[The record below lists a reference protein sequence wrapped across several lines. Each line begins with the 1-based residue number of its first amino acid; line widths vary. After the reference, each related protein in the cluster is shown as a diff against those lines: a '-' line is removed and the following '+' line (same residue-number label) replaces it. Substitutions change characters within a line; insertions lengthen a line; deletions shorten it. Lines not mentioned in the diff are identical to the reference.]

1 VKRNLSLRIE
11 KLLMEFPVVCILG
24 ARQVG
29 KTTLARQL
37 RPDWRYI
44 DLQKPSD
51 RDRVL
56 TDPEWFF
63 KENPERLILD
73 EAQMHPVLF
82 EILRGVIDDQR
93 QKKGRFILT
102 GSSSPDLL
110 KNIAESLAGRVAV
123 VELATLKMNEI
134 AEAPLSDFYRWFTQP
149 MKSWTKNELT
159 INTNP
164 LPRGVIETAWFSG
177 GYPEIVLARDLEARN
192 NWFEFYEKSYLYRDI
207 SALFP
212 SLDKENFQRFL
223 RALAHLSGT
232 ILNKAE
238 LARDIEIGQASV
250 SRYLSIAEGTF
261 LWRQQLSLE
270 KSDYKSLVKMPKGHI
285 SDSGLLHY
293 LTVMQSVDYLK
304 QHPMV
309 GRSFEGFVIEEIMKG
324 LTALSIGSWK
334 PYYYRTKHGAEIDLI
349 LEGQF
354 GLVPIEIKY
363 GVQID
368 KKRLKTLD
376 DFIQREQ
383 LPFGLLINQSEQI
396 EWLNSRILQI
406 PVGYL

>member
-1 VKRNLSLRIE
+1 MKRNLSERLE
-11 KLLMEFPVVCILG
+11 KLLTQFPAVCILG
-24 ARQVG
+24 SRQVG

-56 TDPEWFF
+56 ADPEWFF
-63 KENPERLILD
+63 KENPENLILD

-82 EILRGVIDDQR
+82 DVLRGIIDDQR
-93 QKKGRFILT
+93 QHKGRFIIT

-134 AEAPLSDFYRWFTQP
+134 AETPLSDFYRWFTKP
-149 MKSWTKNELT
+149 LRSWEKHELT
-159 INTNP
+159 IKTPP
-164 LPRGVIETAWFSG
+164 LPKSFRDIAWFFG
-177 GYPEIVLARDLEARN
+177 GYPEVILAADSEARN

-238 LARDIEIGQASV
+238 LARDIEVGQASV

-261 LWRQQLSLE
+261 LWRQQPSFE
-270 KSDYKSLVKMPKGHI
+270 RSGYKSLVKMPKGHLL
-285 SDSGLLHY
+285 DSGLLHY
-293 LTVMQSVDYLK
+293 LTAMQNIDYLK
-304 QHPMV
+304 QHPLV
-309 GRSFEGFVIEEIMKG
+309 GRSFESFVIEEIIKG
-324 LTALSIGSWK
+324 LTALSIGSWT
-334 PYYYRTKHGAEIDLI
+334 PYHYRTKHGAEIDLV

-354 GLVPIEIKY
+354 GLLPIEIKY
-363 GVQID
+363 GVHIQN
-368 KKRLKTLD
+368 KQLKTLD
-376 DFIQREQ
+376 EFVQREG
-383 LPFGLLINQSEQI
+383 LPFGIIINQSERI
-396 EWLNSRILQI
+396 EWLNPRILQV